1 MWVVAKTKACQE
13 KRALKNL
20 ENQGFTVFLPYI
32 IVKKFKKNI
41 WNIQKEL
48 LFPGYI
54 FVDISS
60 NNHLIHKINNTLGV
74 FRLLADPET
83 GLPSVL
89 SEYTVTHIKNNID
102 KSLNIN
108 DISIGDNVIYTN
120 GALSNIEGIV
130 TEVSGKTR
138 IKLLI
143 NLLNTQREI
152 YANSLN
158 VQRVYTS

>member
-158 VQRVYTS
+158 IQRVYTS

>member
-1 MWVVAKTKACQE
+1 MWIVAKTKACQE

-32 IVKKFKKNI
+32 TVKKFKKNI

-54 FVDISS
+54 FIDISS

-108 DISIGDNVIYTN
+108 DISVGDNVIYTN

-158 VQRVYTS
+158 IQRVYTS